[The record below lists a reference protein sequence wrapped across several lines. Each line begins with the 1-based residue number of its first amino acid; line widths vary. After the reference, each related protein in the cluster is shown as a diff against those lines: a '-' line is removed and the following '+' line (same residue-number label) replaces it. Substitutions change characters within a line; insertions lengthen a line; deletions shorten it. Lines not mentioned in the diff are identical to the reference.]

1 MAFAIGFVC
10 AIGFAL
16 GTGLA
21 LATDILPVQ
30 GWQAESGTG
39 ILPVQGGRNLQW
51 PEDLSES
58 FGLSA

>member
-16 GTGLA
+16 GAGLA
-21 LATDILPVQ
+21 LATGILPVQ
-30 GWQAESGTG
+30 RWQAESGTG
-39 ILPVQGGRNLQW
+39 ILPVQGFRNQKRL
-51 PEDLSES
+51 EVLSES